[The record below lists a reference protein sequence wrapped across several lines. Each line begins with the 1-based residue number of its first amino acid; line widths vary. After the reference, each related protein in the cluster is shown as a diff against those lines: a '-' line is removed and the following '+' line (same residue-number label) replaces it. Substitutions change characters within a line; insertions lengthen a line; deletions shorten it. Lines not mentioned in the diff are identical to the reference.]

1 MGYGMGAG
9 QSRAGSASDEER
21 MMQVMMA
28 SMQMQ
33 DYLTMYNSTT
43 EKCFKKCVFNLRTP
57 QLVEKEEVCLNRCI
71 EKMSHYNLRF
81 QQKVGAES
89 AALREQQ
96 QKEAEQKQQPPTEA
110 AQADK
115 EAPSSK

>member
-57 QLVEKEEVCLNRCI
+57 QLVEKEEVRTQFLENR
-71 EKMSHYNLRF
+71 F
-81 QQKVGAES
+81 DW
-89 AALREQQ
+89 
-96 QKEAEQKQQPPTEA
+96 
-110 AQADK
+110 QAINGK
-115 EAPSSK
+115 A